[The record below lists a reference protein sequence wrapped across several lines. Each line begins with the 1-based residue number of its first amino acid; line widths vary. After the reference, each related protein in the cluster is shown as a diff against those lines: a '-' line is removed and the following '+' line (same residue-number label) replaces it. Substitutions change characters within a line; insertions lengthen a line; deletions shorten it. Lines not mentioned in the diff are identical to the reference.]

1 MMRTLALAALLALSG
16 CGDDSVSRVEVAR
29 VAAPDGKTDAVV
41 IEVNGGAT
49 ADFAYDIFV
58 LPHGAA
64 VDGEAALRLYGATR
78 NAHAYGVNLRWAS
91 PAQLRVEYLEARRI
105 LQEPRTVTVAGTP
118 VQVEAVAVEMLL
130 MATVPLPK
138 LRAKETGSLIWRHFA
153 KNIRT
158 HSLARNLTATCL
170 KKATFRGLSRKKK
183 CRLAGNSK
191 IS

>member
-1 MMRTLALAALLALSG
+1 MMRTLALAALLALGG

-29 VAAPDGKTDAVV
+29 VAAPDGKADAVV

-64 VDGEAALRLYGATR
+64 ADGEAALRLYGATR

-118 VQVEAVAVEMLL
+118 VQVEAVAGVNDP
-130 MATVPLPK
+130 AAP
-138 LRAKETGSLIWRHFA
+138 
-153 KNIRT
+153 
-158 HSLARNLTATCL
+158 
-170 KKATFRGLSRKKK
+170 
-183 CRLAGNSK
+183 AGGMEYSQQHGAAP
-191 IS
+191 